1 MAVASPEIVVVG
13 GGIAGGAIATVLAR
27 AGFDVLVL
35 ERTTVY
41 PDRVRGEFVPPW
53 GVAELRK
60 LALLDLLLQNGGH
73 ISTQFVPYGETLT
86 PAEAEQRPLDLTK
99 MHPDAPGTLCVGHP
113 RMCEVFAE
121 AAAGAGA
128 HIVRDVTEIN
138 VKAGDKPQVSF
149 SHAGSRI
156 EVEPRLVIGAD
167 GRNSELRKQLGFDVH
182 SDAPHN
188 LLGGMLVGAMSC
200 WPRHVQSLGVEDRL
214 HFLIFP
220 QGTDKLRLYAC
231 YDFAD
236 RARFGGPDRQKKL
249 LEAFQL
255 KCLPFTD
262 QLAAAT
268 PLGPFNSFSN
278 EDNWVDEP
286 VCPGVVLI
294 GDAAGHN
301 DPIIGQGVSIA
312 ARDARLVSDILIEAK
327 SSEKS
332 PDFRPYVD
340 ERSERMR
347 RLRIVGRLAAK
358 VRVEFGPEARER
370 RARVARHSAEGQ
382 LSPVPAS
389 LIGPERLPPEA
400 FLPETIERLIGG
412 STT

>member
-1 MAVASPEIVVVG
+1 MAAASSEIVVVG

-60 LALLDLLLQNGGH
+60 LGLLDLLLQNGGH
-73 ISTQFVPYGETLT
+73 ISTQIVPYGETLT
-86 PAEAEQRPLDLTK
+86 PAEAEQRPLDVTN
-99 MHPDAPGTLCVGHP
+99 MHPDAPGTLCMGHP

-121 AAAGAGA
+121 AAACAGA
-128 HIVRDVTEIN
+128 RVLREVTEIN

-149 SHAGSRI
+149 SHEGSRVA
-156 EVEPRLVIGAD
+156 VEPRLVIGAD
-167 GRNSELRKQLGFDVH
+167 GRNSELRKQLGFKVH
-182 SDAPHN
+182 SDPPHN
-188 LLGGMLVGAMSC
+188 LLGGMLVGGMSC

-220 QGTDKLRLYAC
+220 QGVDNLRLYAC

-236 RARFGGPDRQKKL
+236 RARFGGADRQKKL

-278 EDNWVDEP
+278 EDNWIDEP
-286 VCPGVVLI
+286 ACPGVVLI

-312 ARDARLVSDILIEAK
+312 TRDARLVSEILIDAK
-327 SSEKS
+327 HQKS
-332 PDFRPYVD
+332 PDFTPYVE

-370 RARVARHSAEGQ
+370 RTRVARRSAERQ

-400 FLPETIERLIGG
+400 FLPETIERLIGEG
-412 STT
+412 TT

>member
-1 MAVASPEIVVVG
+1 MAFPSPQIVVVG

-27 AGFDVLVL
+27 AGFDILVL
-35 ERTTVY
+35 ERTAVY

-53 GVAELRK
+53 GVAELKR
-60 LALLDLLLQNGGH
+60 LSLLELLLQKGGH

-86 PAEAEQRPLDLTK
+86 PAEAEQRPIDLTH
-99 MHPDAPGTLCVGHP
+99 MHPDAPGTLCMSHP
-113 RMCEVFAE
+113 RMCEVLTE
-121 AAAGAGA
+121 AASRAGAR
-128 HIVRDVTEIN
+128 VLRSVTEID
-138 VKAGDKPQVSF
+138 VKAGDKPSVSF
-149 SHAGSRI
+149 SHNNRRI
-156 EVEPRLVIGAD
+156 ETAPWLVIGAD

-182 SDAPHN
+182 SDPPHN
-188 LLGGMLVGAMSC
+188 LLGGMLVGGMSC
-200 WPRHVQSLGVEDRL
+200 WPRHVQSIGVEDRL

-220 QGTDKLRLYAC
+220 QGTDSLRLYAC

-236 RARFGGPDRQKKL
+236 RARFSGADKQKKL

-255 KCLPFTD
+255 KCLPFRD

-268 PLGPFNSFSN
+268 PLGPFNSYSN
-278 EDNWVDEP
+278 EDNWIDEP
-286 VCPGVVLI
+286 TCPGVVLI

-312 ARDARLVSDILIEAK
+312 ARDVRLVSDILIAAK
-327 SSEKS
+327 GGQEV
-332 PDFRPYVD
+332 PDFRPYVE

-358 VRVEFGPEARER
+358 VRVEFGPEARAR
-370 RARVARHSAEGQ
+370 RARVAQRAAERQ

-389 LIGPERLPPEA
+389 LIGPERLPAEA
-400 FLPETIERLIGG
+400 YLPETIERLIGP
-412 STT
+412 